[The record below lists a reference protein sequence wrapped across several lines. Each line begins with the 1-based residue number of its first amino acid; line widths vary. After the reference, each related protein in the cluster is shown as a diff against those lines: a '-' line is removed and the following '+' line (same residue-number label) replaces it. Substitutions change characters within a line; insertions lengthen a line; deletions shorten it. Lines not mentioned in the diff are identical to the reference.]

1 MFGNSSSVDTN
12 EIIKSFDSNSDKVI
26 NSNEVAFSKKAQ
38 NQCDAD
44 ENLFLRFLE
53 LDPQQ
58 PNDEPPRKGRTP
70 FTITKK
76 LFKNPENSFGFSIVW
91 THPPRVEIIE
101 GNTSAEKAEM
111 RAGDYIIFIDKY
123 NIVTMPGKEKE
134 KKQFIVVYTNARTKN
149 IILFHCYRTRHTKLD
164 SYTRQFTNAGNFSE
178 THTTRQHKIESF
190 LTEISLHA
198 NVIQS
203 RYINGR

>member
-53 LDPQQ
+53 LDP
-58 PNDEPPRKGRTP
+58 PVTNDTQKPCTKGRTP

-76 LFKNPENSFGFSIVW
+76 LVKSPESSYGFSIVW
-91 THPPRVEIIE
+91 THPPRVEKIE
-101 GNTSAEKAEM
+101 TGSSAEKVGM
-111 RAGDYIIFIDKY
+111 LPGDYIIFIDKY
-123 NIVTMPGKEKE
+123 NVVTMPGM
-134 KKQFIVVYTNARTKN
+134 FI
-149 IILFHCYRTRHTKLD
+149 KLLLSD
-164 SYTRQFTNAGNFSE
+164 
-178 THTTRQHKIESF
+178 
-190 LTEISLHA
+190 
-198 NVIQS
+198 
-203 RYINGR
+203 